1 MSHGNRVTL
10 RVSVFFHSCVVLTLW
25 HESYCWR
32 FDTQMLNA
40 CNIPASL
47 SCVMSPIF
55 VVRCIWVKAATFCV
69 LFCRKIPQFTL
80 TTRQVKAF
88 LSSQLLRLSAS
99 SIMKTALA
107 TKGNILWTFNTQNRV
122 SHVSI
127 YFSVTHR
134 WNTSN
139 LVLLLLHKTEKI
151 NLYSLH
157 SLGNIH
163 CLSKNV
169 TTLSHHNS
177 DIPESV
183 LIISGTNVT
192 EKAGNQKVLY
202 FFTCSN

>member
-10 RVSVFFHSCVVLTLW
+10 RVSVFFHSCVVLTPW

-69 LFCRKIPQFTL
+69 LFCRKILRLAL
-80 TTRQVKAF
+80 TTRRVKAF

-107 TKGNILWTFNTQNRV
+107 MKGNLYYGCLIRRIGWV
-122 SHVSI
+122 SHLSI

-139 LVLLLLHKTEKI
+139 LILLLLHKTEKI
-151 NLYSLH
+151 KVGCCVNLYSLH

-163 CLSKNV
+163 CVFPKTSLLCL
-169 TTLSHHNS
+169 TITLTYIN
-177 DIPESV
+177 
-183 LIISGTNVT
+183 L
-192 EKAGNQKVLY
+192 
-202 FFTCSN
+202 FW